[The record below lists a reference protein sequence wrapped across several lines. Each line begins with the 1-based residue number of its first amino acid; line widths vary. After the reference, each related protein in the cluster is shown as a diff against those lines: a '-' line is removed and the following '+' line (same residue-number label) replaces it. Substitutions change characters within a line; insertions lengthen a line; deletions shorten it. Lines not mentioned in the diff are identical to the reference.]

1 MPDRPL
7 ADENIPAGAID
18 AFRDAGCDVLSIREI
33 APGIADAE
41 VLRLAVNQSRLL
53 VTFDRDYGELIF
65 RQGFEPP
72 PSIIYFR
79 ALPASPHEVREPP
92 IYSSILTTTHRV
104 GTLIDHHNYFD

>member
-1 MPDRPL
+1 M
-7 ADENIPAGAID
+7 
-18 AFRDAGCDVLSIREI
+18 LSIREI

-79 ALPASPHEVREPP
+79 ALPASPHEVNDSVLSLLEAPESIFNAMVIVSHQGTGNVVFPKPTRERFPTWP
-92 IYSSILTTTHRV
+92 EI
-104 GTLIDHHNYFD
+104 